1 MGKERNEE
9 RRCYWVK
16 TEEETGSQGIVAGI
30 GWMFSKQ
37 RHLLAYSRLYAAS
50 GWDSLVCHPHVLNLW
65 FPSRATVMAL
75 EVLEELAKEVVERP
89 RPIVFATFSGGTKAC
104 LYKVFQILHGS
115 CTGLENL
122 KEKFQAVRACVT
134 GQIYDSSPA
143 DFVSEIGVKFLSSP
157 VVWKSQKPSIVISL
171 GTKTA
176 ASILDPLFSS
186 QFEQQRVEYWL
197 ALEQSVDMGP
207 ILILCSTNDEL
218 APINTIQNFAKS
230 ARERGCQV
238 TLVVWDTSEHV
249 GHFRKFPD
257 DYGKAVSSFL
267 INAASSFALR
277 QRSPYS
283 NFKTKTTGETI
294 TANPTNGVFTFA
306 VNTNQQLDVQVHR
319 TPTMY
324 SYERDHRGYS
334 TMISSTSC
342 APDIRFGV
350 QQLEWER
357 SKMDTAHT
365 LYSKPITQ
373 SKL

>member
-1 MGKERNEE
+1 
-9 RRCYWVK
+9 
-16 TEEETGSQGIVAGI
+16 
-30 GWMFSKQ
+30 
-37 RHLLAYSRLYAAS
+37 
-50 GWDSLVCHPHVLNLW
+50 
-65 FPSRATVMAL
+65 MAL
-75 EVLEELAKEVVERP
+75 EVLEELAKEVGERP

-115 CTGLENL
+115 CAGLENL

-143 DFVSEIGVKFLSSP
+143 DFVSEIGVKFVSSP

-197 ALEQSVDMGP
+197 ALEQSADMGP

-218 APINTIQNFAKS
+218 APMNTIQNFAKS

-249 GHFRKFPD
+249 D

-267 INAASSFALR
+267 INAASSFALS
-277 QRSPYS
+277 QGSPYS
-283 NFKTKTTGETI
+283 DFKTKTTGGTI
-294 TANPTNGVFTFA
+294 TANPTNGVFKFA
-306 VNTNQQLDVQVHR
+306 VNTNRQLDVQIHR
-319 TPTMY
+319 TPTKY
-324 SYERDHRGYS
+324 SYERDHKGYS
-334 TMISSTSC
+334 TVISSTNC
-342 APDIRFGV
+342 ALDARSGV

-357 SKMDTAHT
+357 LKMDNAHT
-365 LYSKPITQ
+365 LYSKPIT
-373 SKL
+373 